1 MDIIKRNVLENSKPT
16 DAVNEILEI
25 DYFKHYLALK
35 NPKQIQEFA
44 QHMKRYLYMYMPNA
58 GYEVADTKRYSE
70 RKLEACLIATKNW
83 HVGDEI
89 KLLTGVIATLDP
101 KDDAE
106 LKKGN
111 RDFSVMWSS
120 RKKCTCL
127 FLGPARFANHDC
139 NSNCRFIAHGLNS
152 IIFKVVKEI
161 KCGDEIT
168 VFYGQHYF
176 GENNCECKCVTCEK
190 RSTGYYTISST
201 LPSITATKEPTLK
214 TNTRPTRKRKPPAS
228 HEDYIQTTHKNR
240 RLKCS
245 APPMSDEEEVEG
257 RAKKKLKVMSIDFI
271 CNENN
276 KKESE
281 RRKSDSALLG
291 LPQDTIV
298 NSNQLQKEITVV
310 VQPDLYQSQGS
321 PSDSTNADSAI
332 SLSPEADNKEGGI
345 LDDEDMDVLDQF
357 LDDLSD
363 LSSVSSSV
371 SLFDE
376 PVLKKQKN
384 HNCTKPKKEKDL
396 TCIACLRPLQNIP
409 EQVGPDANLTH
420 ELATWTWSPS
430 AVFTDWRPKRCPRC
444 ERHFTIFG
452 QEWPTRRE
460 KKMVKKGRKSKNK
473 KSVPMKIVAT
483 ETVVTEVV
491 ATDVTAT
498 NTAATNTAA
507 TNTAATNTAATNTA
521 VTNTAVTNT
530 AVTNAVTDA
539 VTNAVM
545 NTTTDLLPNNQ
556 LNDAPSELVTSSLLS
571 EDIKL

>member
-1 MDIIKRNVLENSKPT
+1 
-16 DAVNEILEI
+16 
-25 DYFKHYLALK
+25 
-35 NPKQIQEFA
+35 
-44 QHMKRYLYMYMPNA
+44 
-58 GYEVADTKRYSE
+58 
-70 RKLEACLIATKNW
+70 
-83 HVGDEI
+83 
-89 KLLTGVIATLDP
+89 
-101 KDDAE
+101 
-106 LKKGN
+106 
-111 RDFSVMWSS
+111 
-120 RKKCTCL
+120 
-127 FLGPARFANHDC
+127 
-139 NSNCRFIAHGLNS
+139 
-152 IIFKVVKEI
+152 
-161 KCGDEIT
+161 
-168 VFYGQHYF
+168 
-176 GENNCECKCVTCEK
+176 
-190 RSTGYYTISST
+190 
-201 LPSITATKEPTLK
+201 
-214 TNTRPTRKRKPPAS
+214 
-228 HEDYIQTTHKNR
+228 
-240 RLKCS
+240 
-245 APPMSDEEEVEG
+245 MSDEEEVEG

-473 KSVPMKIVAT
+473 KSVPMKTVAT

-491 ATDVTAT
+491 ATDVTV
-498 NTAATNTAA
+498 
-507 TNTAATNTAATNTA
+507 TNTA
-521 VTNTAVTNT
+521 VTNTAATNT